1 MKQAGWTVRAA
12 GIGLLLGG
20 AIICGLIAPAA
31 AAEDDKHAAGKA
43 ADVTPRLW
51 RKQGTI
57 TLSGR
62 KITYEAR
69 AGTLILKDES
79 GQPEAEIFHIA
90 YVQKGAKPERRPIT
104 FLWNGGPGSASLWL
118 HMGAFGSKRVVAPS
132 DARDDG
138 GPPYPIVDNPASLLD
153 VTDLVF
159 VDPVGTGFSRALG
172 RHKDED
178 FYGIEA
184 DAKAM
189 ARFIRRFLSLSGRW
203 NSPKFIGGESYGTT
217 RTAAVVHELEG
228 GVDDVAVNGLILIST
243 ILDFSARAEV
253 PGNEM
258 AYVILLPTMAATAWY
273 HGKVSP
279 RPPLETFLA
288 EARRFAAGPYLQA
301 LMKGTALAEP
311 ERSRIRKR
319 LAYFTGLSETYLDR
333 AHLRVGLFR
342 YMKELLRDR
351 GLVVGRLDSR
361 YTGRDADD
369 AGERPE
375 MDPAFYGIDGIY
387 TAAINHYL
395 RRNLGVDWEREYRTI
410 KGLGPRWNWKLSDMR
425 RPFYLNLAPFIGQ
438 ALRQNRD
445 LGVFVAAGWYDFAT
459 PFFGAELAL
468 SRPGI
473 PQDRIAFHY
482 YPAGHMMYVE
492 EGSLARLAEDLRR
505 FIRAHTHPP
514 QP

>member
-1 MKQAGWTVRAA
+1 MRAFRMMLAA
-12 GIGLLLGG
+12 GLVAAAG
-20 AIICGLIAPAA
+20 AMGAWPAA
-31 AAEDDKHAAGKA
+31 AAEKDGKA
-43 ADVTPRLW
+43 AAAAPEAAPRVW
-51 RKQGTI
+51 RKEETI
-57 TLSGR
+57 ALAGR
-62 KITYEAR
+62 KIAYEAR
-69 AGTLILKDES
+69 AATLILRDDK
-79 GQPEAEIFHIA
+79 GRPEAEIFHIA
-90 YVQKGAKPERRPIT
+90 YLKKGADPERRPIT

-118 HMGAFGSKRVVAPS
+118 HMGAFGPKRVVAPS

-172 RHKDED
+172 ERKNED
-178 FYGIEA
+178 FYGIEK
-184 DAKAM
+184 DAEAM
-189 ARFIRRFLSLSGRW
+189 ARFIRRFLSENGRW

-217 RTAAVVHELEG
+217 RTAAVVRALEG
-228 GVDDVAVNGLILIST
+228 GVNDVALNGLILIST
-243 ILDFSARAEV
+243 ILDFSARAEA

-258 AYVILLPTMAATAWY
+258 AYVVLLPTMAATAWY
-273 HGKVSP
+273 HGKVNP
-279 RPPLETFLA
+279 RPPLEEFLA
-288 EARRFAAGPYLQA
+288 EARAFAAGPYLQA
-301 LMKGTALAEP
+301 LMKGAALTDP
-311 ERSRIRKR
+311 ERAEIRRR
-319 LAYFTGLSETYLDR
+319 LAHFTGLSEEYLDR

-342 YMKELLRDR
+342 YMKELLRER

-375 MDPAFYGIDGIY
+375 MDPSFYGIDGIY
-387 TAAINHYL
+387 TAAINHHL
-395 RRNLGVDWEREYRTI
+395 RQDLGVDVDREYLTI
-410 KGLGPRWNWKLSDMR
+410 SGLGARWDWTISDGR

-492 EGSLARLAEDLRR
+492 EESLTRLAEDLRA
-505 FIRAHTHPP
+505 FIRARTHPP
-514 QP
+514 RP